1 MEFSIGQSEHE
12 NVVVDVL
19 AYERAAVG
27 ELYDDNWL
35 RTQIR
40 VAAGG
45 FRGKV
50 SAAILTVDLVRF
62 AKELKPLVTN
72 LSGTA
77 EFSTLEEQLSL
88 RVSCDKTGHVTL
100 LGNIADRPGIG
111 NRLHFTLRLDQ
122 SELGRSIQQLD
133 AVIVKFPERMQPN
146 QLPDPTSPSVT
157 RPAGAGHAPSV
168 AADH

>member
-77 EFSTLEEQLSL
+77 EFSTLE
-88 RVSCDKTGHVTL
+88 
-100 LGNIADRPGIG
+100 
-111 NRLHFTLRLDQ
+111 
-122 SELGRSIQQLD
+122 
-133 AVIVKFPERMQPN
+133 
-146 QLPDPTSPSVT
+146 
-157 RPAGAGHAPSV
+157 
-168 AADH
+168 